1 MSTTATITMRD
12 YLAALALDSLD
23 ASEAEALRFALERD
37 DGLRE
42 QHAALVETAAA
53 LAEAAPVS
61 GADAASVASVRARLF
76 DAPASALAPGLFERF
91 GARFAAIFDV
101 TLERAKELLG
111 LVDDPLAWEPGPGP
125 GSWLVHFQGG
135 PAVAGAD
142 TGFVKLAP
150 GARFPWHRH
159 HGHEHSLIL
168 AGIGDDSL
176 RGHLVP
182 GDEPTADGA
191 TEHDFVAAGDQP
203 YLFAVRV
210 WGVDFTVP
218 RPDGR

>member
-1 MSTTATITMRD
+1 MSTTATVTMRD
-12 YLAALALDSLD
+12 YLAALALDALD
-23 ASEAEALRFALERD
+23 ASEAEALKLALERD
-37 DGLRE
+37 DSLRE
-42 QHAALVETAAA
+42 QHAALIETASA
-53 LAEAAPVS
+53 LAEAAPP
-61 GADAASVASVRARLF
+61 AEAASLASVRARLF
-76 DAPASALAPGLFERF
+76 DAPSSALAPGLFERF

-125 GSWLVHFQGG
+125 GSWLIHFTAG
-135 PAVAGAD
+135 PSLAGAD

-168 AGIGDDSL
+168 AGAGDDSL
-176 RGHLVP
+176 GGHLLP
-182 GDEPTADGA
+182 GAEPMCDGA
-191 TEHDFVAAGDQP
+191 TEHDFVAAGDEA

-210 WGVDFTVP
+210 WGVDFSVP
-218 RPDGR
+218 RPSS

>member
-1 MSTTATITMRD
+1 MSNLDTLDID
-12 YLAALALDSLD
+12 ALDD
-23 ASEAEALRFALERD
+23 LE
-37 DGLRE
+37 
-42 QHAALVETAAA
+42 VEA
-53 LAEAAPVS
+53 LAELSAAAPA
-61 GADAASVASVRARLF
+61 ADAASIVSVRARLF
-76 DAPASALAPGLFERF
+76 DEPSSALAPGLFERF

-101 TLERAKELLG
+101 TLERARELLG

-125 GSWLVHFQGG
+125 GSWLIHFQGG

-142 TGFVKLAP
+142 AGFVKLAP
-150 GARFPWHRH
+150 GGRFPWHRH

-168 AGIGDDSL
+168 CGIGDDSL
-176 RGHLVP
+176 GGRLVP

-191 TEHDFVAAGDQP
+191 TEHDFIAASDEP

-218 RPDGR
+218 RPA

>member
-1 MSTTATITMRD
+1 MSTTATD
-12 YLAALALDSLD
+12 LALDLD
-23 ASEAEALRFALERD
+23 ALDEAEVD
-37 DGLRE
+37 
-42 QHAALVETAAA
+42 A
-53 LAEAAPVS
+53 LAQLAMAAPAS
-61 GADAASVASVRARLF
+61 GADAASLASVRVRLF
-76 DAPASALAPGLFERF
+76 DAPARALAPGLFERF

-125 GSWLVHFQGG
+125 GSWLIHFQGG

-142 TGFVKLAP
+142 AGFVKLAP

-168 AGIGDDSL
+168 GGAGDDSMGG
-176 RGHLVP
+176 RLVP
-182 GDEPTADGA
+182 GDEPKCDGA
-191 TEHDFVAAGDQP
+191 TEHDFIAAGDEP

-210 WGVDFTVP
+210 WGVDFNVP
-218 RPDGR
+218 RPPA